1 MIEKELLLS
10 LILFFIGIFILYF
23 SSIFY
28 KPKILKIQE
37 ITKELIGK
45 KVCVEGEI
53 SYVRRTKKAIFI
65 KVFDNTQEIFIPI
78 FSYLANKIS
87 EKIEKGKRVVVCGVV
102 DEYKGILE
110 LKPYSLNDI
119 KFEE

>member
-1 MIEKELLLS
+1 MIEKEVLLS
-10 LILFFIGIFILYF
+10 LILFFVGIFILYF

-45 KVCVEGEI
+45 KVCVKGEI

-65 KVFDNTQEIFIPI
+65 KVFDDTQEIFIPI

-87 EKIEKGKRVVVCGVV
+87 EKIEKGKKVVVCGVV